1 MLSGSTPQAHS
12 RRAIRRVVDLPCQ
25 VVSSRTEAPID
36 YDAGDLSLDGMWLGT
51 SEPLRT
57 GETVVVCFE
66 PPEGRRPRIGWM
78 SNEILVFAR
87 VVRVQTHAP
96 RPGSPATTTA
106 AAGMALELLDLCA
119 AERRRLGQWLSAACG
134 PRLRLDRSAPTT

>member
-1 MLSGSTPQAHS
+1 MLSGFSSQAHS
-12 RRAIRRVVDLPCQ
+12 RRAMRRVVDLPCQ
-25 VVSSRTEAPID
+25 VVSSRAESPID
-36 YDAGDLSLDGMWLGT
+36 YNASDLSLDGMWLGT

-57 GETVVVCFE
+57 GETVVVCFD
-66 PPEGRRPRIGWM
+66 PPDARRLRTGWM

-96 RPGSPATTTA
+96 RPGSPATA